1 VIKWEGLGSQFLEDQ
16 DKEGEPG
23 AAVQRM
29 MGALQS
35 PAGKGACAKQK
46 GPTEDYRAED
56 DASRCCMLGTLEFIS
71 IWARSRE
78 GVKGP

>member
-1 VIKWEGLGSQFLEDQ
+1 MKTKTK
-16 DKEGEPG
+16 KENQGQQ
-23 AAVQRM
+23 VQRM
-29 MGALQS
+29 MEALQS

-46 GPTEDYRAED
+46 GSTEDYRAED

>member
-1 VIKWEGLGSQFLEDQ
+1 MKTKTK
-16 DKEGEPG
+16 KENQGQQ
-23 AAVQRM
+23 VQRM